1 MGEKYKMPCKVCDIQ
16 GAEVCAAV
24 KETNMKLE
32 IDIVTFSAT
41 DKNFLVGGSPVMRLE
56 RGS

>member
-41 DKNFLVGGSPVMRLE
+41 DKNFWLGGR
-56 RGS
+56 R